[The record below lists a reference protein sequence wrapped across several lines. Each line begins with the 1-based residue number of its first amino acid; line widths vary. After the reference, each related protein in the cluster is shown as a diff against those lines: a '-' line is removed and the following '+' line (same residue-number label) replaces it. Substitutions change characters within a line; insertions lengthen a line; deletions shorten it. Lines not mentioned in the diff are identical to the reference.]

1 MALANNIKNRTTL
14 IAANLCRLLLAVV
27 FMLSGF
33 VKAVDPKGFAYK
45 LQEYAAVFSLEE
57 QWVSDLLLP
66 ASLLLAALEFI
77 LGVWLFMGMH
87 RRVAAIMTIALM
99 LLLTPWTMVLAIWE
113 PVHDCGCFG
122 DAIKLTNWE
131 TFAKNVVLLMMASY
145 LWVKRI
151 RVVRFVST
159 RSSRLVTIFALL
171 YIGYVQ
177 YSGLAHLPVMD
188 FRPFAVGADLN
199 EGVRDVPA
207 EFRVLYRYEK
217 GGEILETE
225 SEEAPDTTWNYLG
238 TRSEMLSEGRPAD
251 IPDFWFAGMDDGED
265 ISEALLSDTGY
276 TCLLVLE
283 DVNSAD
289 ESRVD
294 KINDMYDYCVD
305 EGIAFY
311 ALTSSLDADVE
322 KWKRYT
328 GAEYPFYSAD
338 NLLLKTMVRS
348 NPGVLVVKGGKV
360 VAKWNAVD
368 LPDIYDAQQDEQDS
382 EAGDAAPLFMR
393 DVAIEAPMSK
403 LFHWVFMLFTPLLLI
418 FLCDVVTRP
427 RKKKTAPQPK
437 AAVEDQGQTEEP
449 GENAGQEI
457 EKQD

>member
-27 FMLSGF
+27 FIVSGF

-45 LQEYAAVFSLEE
+45 LQEYASVFSLEE
-57 QWVSDLLLP
+57 QWVGDMVLP
-66 ASLLLAALEFI
+66 ASLLLSAMEFI

-87 RRVAAIMTIALM
+87 RRFSAIMTIALM
-99 LLLTPWTMVLAIWE
+99 MLLTPWTMVLAIWE

-122 DAIKLTNWE
+122 DAIRLTNWE

-145 LWVKRI
+145 LWVKRS

-159 RSSRLVTIFALL
+159 RNSRLVTIFALL
-171 YIGYVQ
+171 YVGYVQ
-177 YSGLAHLPVMD
+177 YAGLAHLPVMD

-199 EGVRDVPA
+199 EGVSDVPA

-265 ISEALLSDTGY
+265 ISEALLSDTNY
-276 TCLLVLE
+276 ICLLVLE
-283 DVNSAD
+283 NVKSAD

-294 KINDMYDYCVD
+294 KINDLYDYCVD

-348 NPGVLVVKGGKV
+348 NPGVLVVKAGKV
-360 VAKWNAVD
+360 VAKWNASD
-368 LPDIYDAQQDEQDS
+368 LPDIYGAQWDEQDD
-382 EAGDAAPLFMR
+382 EAGDESPLFMGGA
-393 DVAIEAPMSK
+393 VAEAPMSK

-418 FLCDVVTRP
+418 FLYDVVTRP
-427 RKKKTAPQPK
+427 REK
-437 AAVEDQGQTEEP
+437 ATVQKQAAEEQQAEETGEDIAL
-449 GENAGQEI
+449 ENDKEQN
-457 EKQD
+457 